1 MSSTKKVRF
10 ALPLVM
16 VVAVMEVAA
25 PTVVAVVVLMAAVVA
40 AVTVAAVM
48 SVPVATAAVVMAV
61 VAVVVV
67 PVVAVAAVAVAAVV
81 TVSYGLAQ
89 SASNEK
95 AANCPRQAARI
106 IASERMALGG
116 PRRSSA
122 IGLTLAGGINR
133 TVWPS
138 ACSSRDQLV

>member
-16 VVAVMEVAA
+16 AVAAAA
-25 PTVVAVVVLMAAVVA
+25 PTVVAVA

-48 SVPVATAAVVMAV
+48 PEVVATAAVVMVV

-67 PVVAVAAVAVAAVV
+67 PVVAVAAVAAVAVV

-89 SASNEK
+89 SASNKELLT
-95 AANCPRQAARI
+95 AQDRPPGCIVNLACISFPPTGRRMRV
-106 IASERMALGG
+106 ASLCLW
-116 PRRSSA
+116 S
-122 IGLTLAGGINR
+122 
-133 TVWPS
+133 
-138 ACSSRDQLV
+138 

>member
-1 MSSTKKVRF
+1 
-10 ALPLVM
+10 
-16 VVAVMEVAA
+16 MEVAA

-67 PVVAVAAVAVAAVV
+67 PVVAVAVAAVV

-89 SASNEK
+89 SASNK
-95 AANCPRQAARI
+95 KLLTAQDRPPGL
-106 IASERMALGG
+106 S
-116 PRRSSA
+116 PRR
-122 IGLTLAGGINR
+122 G
-133 TVWPS
+133 WPS
-138 ACSSRDQLV
+138 VLNQPVAASSGRRDCPED